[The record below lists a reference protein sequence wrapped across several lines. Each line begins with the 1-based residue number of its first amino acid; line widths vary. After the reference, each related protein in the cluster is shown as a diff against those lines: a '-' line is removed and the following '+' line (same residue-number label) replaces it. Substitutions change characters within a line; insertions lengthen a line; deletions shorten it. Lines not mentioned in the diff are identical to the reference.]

1 MCCPTVRLK
10 RQGFSKC
17 SHRVREISALG
28 ERGAQVG
35 VRSRICGI
43 ERHSLAKLGN
53 RVQQIA
59 PAHEERAEPVMRL
72 GRSRRNFH
80 SLLKR
85 LESTLVIVCIPVSLA
100 ELDVTPGIAP
110 FALERG
116 LKLRY
121 RRCNVAFRGLRYC
134 GQGPN
139 SKENQHHP
147 PRRN

>member
-17 SHRVREISALG
+17 SRRIREISAFG

-59 PAHEERAEPVMRL
+59 PAHEERAEPVTRL

-85 LESTLVIVCIPVSLA
+85 RESKLVIVFIPESLP
-100 ELDVTPGIAP
+100 ELDVSPGIAP
-110 FALERG
+110 VAFGRG
-116 LKLRY
+116 LKVSYEAANR
-121 RRCNVAFRGLRYC
+121 AFLDC
-134 GQGPN
+134 Q
-139 SKENQHHP
+139 
-147 PRRN
+147 